1 MKTQSKG
8 FSLLEM
14 VVAAAI
20 VAGLTTWTVPRYIR
34 ALRQAEVDR
43 YSQAIEAGLFNLR
56 AELGTS
62 RTSCQLKFDQTRTW
76 VTPQELLEFRQDN
89 GQLADTGR
97 LRCCN
102 SQIEKANKL
111 ENRDDECHDGP
122 LIGAL
127 LNRST
132 ASDKGSMR
140 FIRLEGSNTSKQ
152 VEVAVSRSDYELTP
166 PGTSIANECELTP
179 PGTSLTELTPLGTS
193 IANECPLTSQG
204 SSSPTEPLTFMVRSI
219 DTDGDSK
226 LVSRCLQISGNGHL
240 MSGTWE
246 GSLSTGQCKAKAE

>member
-14 VVAAAI
+14 LVAAAI

-34 ALRQAEVDR
+34 GLRQAEVDR

-62 RTSCQLKFDQTRTW
+62 RTSCQLKFDQPRTW
-76 VTPQELLEFRQDN
+76 VTPQELLEFRQDS

-111 ENRDDECHDGP
+111 ASRDDECHDGP
-122 LIGAL
+122 LIGEL
-127 LNRST
+127 LNGSM

-179 PGTSLTELTPLGTS
+179 LGTS
-193 IANECPLTSQG
+193 FTNACPFTSQG
-204 SSSPTEPLTFMVRSI
+204 TSSPTEPLTFMVRSI
-219 DTDGDSK
+219 DADGDSR

-246 GSLSTGQCKAKAE
+246 GSLSAGQCKAKAE

>member
-179 PGTSLTELTPLGTS
+179 LGTS
-193 IANECPLTSQG
+193 FTNECPLTSQG
-204 SSSPTEPLTFMVRSI
+204 TSGPTEPLTFMVRSI
-219 DTDGDSK
+219 DTEGDSK

>member
-179 PGTSLTELTPLGTS
+179 LGTS
-193 IANECPLTSQG
+193 FTNACPFTSQG
-204 SSSPTEPLTFMVRSI
+204 TSGPTEPLTFMVRSI
-219 DTDGDSK
+219 DADGDSR

-246 GSLSTGQCKAKAE
+246 GSLSAGQCKAKAE